1 MPARKRN
8 GIELFSREIDLAIN
22 DELPQERERE
32 LVAAFQNGD
41 EAAGEELLRIFDPFI
56 RGMAANFWKR
66 ASRFF
71 DLDDYIAEAQIGFII
86 GTRKFD
92 PSRTN
97 RLGAY
102 VQYWMRL
109 KLGEMRQGRTVIWI
123 PNGAYNR
130 NKSNGDIAS
139 KLGSLDF
146 LKRGYRETYA
156 DMLED
161 RPDGS
166 HNALD
171 AKLVVD
177 GALSILG
184 KQDEKVI
191 RGVMAGLSQAEAA
204 RQLGCSR
211 QNVEQSRN
219 RSLTRMKRILEI
231 HYPSA
236 KNI

>member
-1 MPARKRN
+1 M
-8 GIELFSREIDLAIN
+8 IN
-22 DELPQERERE
+22 DELTQERERE
-32 LVAAFQNGD
+32 LVTEYQGGD

-56 RGMAANFWKR
+56 SGMAGNFWKR
-66 ASRFF
+66 AKRFF
-71 DLDDYIAEAQIGFII
+71 DFDDYMSECRLGFIEAI
-86 GTRKFD
+86 RRFDVTR
-92 PSRTN
+92 PN
-97 RLGAY
+97 RLQQYA
-102 VQYWMRL
+102 QYWMRVH
-109 KLGEMRQGRTVIWI
+109 LGNMRQGRTVIWI
-123 PNGAYNR
+123 PIGAYYR
-130 NKSNGDIAS
+130 DKANGDIAD

-146 LKRGYRETYA
+146 RKRGYKETYA
-156 DMLED
+156 DTLVD

-211 QNVEQSRN
+211 QNVEQCRE
-219 RSLTRMKRILEI
+219 RSMHRLKRILEI

-236 KNI
+236 KFI